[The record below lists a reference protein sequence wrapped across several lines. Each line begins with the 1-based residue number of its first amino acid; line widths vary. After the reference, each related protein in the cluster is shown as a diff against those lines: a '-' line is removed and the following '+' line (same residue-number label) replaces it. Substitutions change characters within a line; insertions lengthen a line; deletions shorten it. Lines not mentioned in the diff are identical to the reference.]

1 MKRNRS
7 RISHARYAIL
17 SACLCVT
24 FHAQADG
31 IYGNGVGARSMG
43 MGGADVAWAAD
54 PLGAMGVNPAGLG
67 FLTAPE
73 LNLGGVG
80 GFLDG
85 HFNKPGV
92 SSGDLDETPGALPEG
107 AFAIPVAQLP
117 VV

>member
-1 MKRNRS
+1 MINRGKS
-7 RISHARYAIL
+7 TVL
-17 SACLCVT
+17 FVCLCISLNV
-24 FHAQADG
+24 QANG

-54 PLGAMGVNPAGLG
+54 PLGAMGANPAGLG

-73 LNLGGVG
+73 LDFGGVG
-80 GFLDG
+80 SVAQG

-107 AFAIPVAQLP
+107 ALGIPLGKL
-117 VV
+117 